1 MAVAPGYAHLP
12 SIKFLHLDIP
22 IPIGTLKTT
31 APNSKKYLYLDFEFL
46 NPMTIIIELI
56 QCLKPKRKSRKDL

>member
-31 APNSKKYLYLDFEFL
+31 APNSKKIFI
-46 NPMTIIIELI
+46 P
-56 QCLKPKRKSRKDL
+56 